1 MSEEKDFYYY
11 FGKMLYKENEYLQVR
26 NMKLIEENQELKDR
40 INQTRNTIET
50 TISIIKQQPSSD
62 KELDL
67 YFINQLE
74 RYLNLLKGDKE

>member
-1 MSEEKDFYYY
+1 MSDKIYPSMVIRSQAEAIELLKQ
-11 FGKMLYKENEYLQVR
+11 EN
-26 NMKLIEENQELKDR
+26 KELKDR

-67 YFINQLE
+67 YLINQLE
-74 RYLNLLKGDKE
+74 RYLNLLKEDKK